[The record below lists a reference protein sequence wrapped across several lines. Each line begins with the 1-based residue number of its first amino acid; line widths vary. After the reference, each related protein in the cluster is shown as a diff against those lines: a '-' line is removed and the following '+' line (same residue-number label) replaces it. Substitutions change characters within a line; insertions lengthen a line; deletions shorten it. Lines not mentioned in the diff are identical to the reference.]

1 MQDYLDLLVP
11 AVLKCFADQESRV
24 RYYAC
29 ESMFNIVKVARGHI
43 LKYFDVV
50 FIGLCKLFADVDL
63 DVKNAAVFLDRL
75 LKDIASESESFD
87 VDRFIALL
95 QDHMKGNNPWVR
107 ALLVGWITVLDRVPD
122 IEMLDWLPDFLE
134 GLFDMLSDGNR
145 EIRQVG
151 VGVGGWVRGVDN
163 ATAHFTLLCVALV
176 CHNLCNLV
184 GCTAACWRPVVVLQQ
199 AYAALAGFLDA
210 INRVKPE
217 DFDKRVAFKPIIRVL
232 ARQCLCEEK
241 FNRVTAVWWLHQ
253 FIKLGGQKLVT
264 MYAQLLESV
273 LHCISDPEP
282 ELREE
287 AKATNLV
294 SLPCFPS
301 SRQLA

>member
-1 MQDYLDLLVP
+1 MACAHVPTSWLPTQDYLDLLVP

-50 FIGLCKLFADVDL
+50 FTGLCKLFADVDL

-87 VDRFIALL
+87 VDRFIPLL

-151 VGVGGWVRGVDN
+151 G
-163 ATAHFTLLCVALV
+163 AL
-176 CHNLCNLV
+176 
-184 GCTAACWRPVVVLQQ
+184 
-199 AYAALAGFLDA
+199 
-210 INRVKPE
+210 
-217 DFDKRVAFKPIIRVL
+217 
-232 ARQCLCEEK
+232 
-241 FNRVTAVWWLHQ
+241 
-253 FIKLGGQKLVT
+253 
-264 MYAQLLESV
+264 
-273 LHCISDPEP
+273 
-282 ELREE
+282 
-287 AKATNLV
+287 
-294 SLPCFPS
+294 
-301 SRQLA
+301 